1 MGVKKISFG
10 GRTLIMG
17 ILNVTPNSFYEG
29 GRFLDAEEALEH
41 GLKLVEEGADIIDIG
56 GESTHPG
63 ALPVS
68 AEEEERRILPVIR
81 GLKNEIDV
89 PISVDTYKAE
99 VAEAAIKAG
108 ASMIND
114 ISALRFDEKMVR
126 VAAEY
131 DVAVSLMHMKGTPR
145 DMQSNPYYEDVMGE
159 IISFLKER
167 IKYALDN
174 GISENKIVIDPGI
187 GFGKRTGREIEDN
200 CIILRRLKELKS
212 FKKPI
217 LVGTSR
223 KTFIGNICNKPLP
236 EERLDGSLATVAIA
250 VANGADI
257 VRVHDVK
264 ETKSVVAMVDEIVR

>member
-10 GRTLIMG
+10 ERTLIMG
-17 ILNVTPNSFYEG
+17 ILNVTPDSFYEG

-68 AEEEERRILPVIR
+68 AEEEGRRILPVIR

-114 ISALRFDEKMVR
+114 ISALRFDKKMVK
-126 VAAEY
+126 VAVKY
-131 DVAVSLMHMKGTPR
+131 DVAISLMHMKGTPR

-159 IISFLKER
+159 IISFLDER
-167 IKYALDN
+167 IRFALDN
-174 GISENKIVIDPGI
+174 GISEDKIVIDPGI
-187 GFGKRTGREIEDN
+187 GFGKRTGRGIEDN

-236 EERLDGSLATVAIA
+236 EGRLDGSLATVVIA

>member
-159 IISFLKER
+159 IISFLGER
-167 IKYALDN
+167 IRFALDN
-174 GISENKIVIDPGI
+174 GISEDKIVIDPGI
-187 GFGKRTGREIEDN
+187 GFGKRTGGGIEDN

-264 ETKSVVAMVDEIVR
+264 ETKSVVAMVDKIVR

>member
-1 MGVKKISFG
+1 MGVKKISFE

-17 ILNVTPNSFYEG
+17 ILNVTPDSFYEG
-29 GRFLDAEEALEH
+29 GRFLDAGEALEH

-68 AEEEERRILPVIR
+68 AEEEEKRILPVIR
-81 GLKNEIDV
+81 GLRNEIDV

-114 ISALRFDEKMVR
+114 ISALRFDEKMIK
-126 VAAEY
+126 VAVKY
-131 DVAVSLMHMKGTPR
+131 DVAISLMHMKGTPR

-159 IISFLKER
+159 IISFLDER
-167 IKYALDN
+167 IRFALDN
-174 GISENKIVIDPGI
+174 GISEDKIVIDPGI
-187 GFGKRTGREIEDN
+187 GFGKRTGRGIEDN

-236 EERLDGSLATVAIA
+236 EGRLDGSLATVAIA

-257 VRVHDVK
+257 VRAHDVR

>member
-10 GRTLIMG
+10 GKTLTMG

-81 GLKNEIDV
+81 GLRNEIDV

-126 VAAEY
+126 MAAEY
-131 DVAVSLMHMKGTPR
+131 GVAISLMHMKGTPR
-145 DMQSNPYYEDVMGE
+145 DMQSNPYYKDVMGE
-159 IISFLKER
+159 IISFLDER
-167 IKYALDN
+167 IRFALDN
-174 GISENKIVIDPGI
+174 GISEDKIVIDPGI
-187 GFGKRTGREIEDN
+187 GFGKRTGRGIEDN

-236 EERLDGSLATVAIA
+236 EGRLDGSLATVAIA

-257 VRVHDVK
+257 VRVHDVR
-264 ETKSVVAMVDEIVR
+264 ETKSVVDMVDEIIR

>member
-63 ALPVS
+63 ALPVF

-126 VAAEY
+126 VAVEY
-131 DVAVSLMHMKGTPR
+131 DVAVSLMHMKGNPR
-145 DMQSNPYYEDVMGE
+145 DMQFNPYYEDVMGE
-159 IISFLKER
+159 IISFLGER
-167 IKYALDN
+167 IRFALDN
-174 GISENKIVIDPGI
+174 GISEDKIVIDPGI
-187 GFGKRTGREIEDN
+187 GFGKRTGRGIEDN

-257 VRVHDVK
+257 VRAHDVK
-264 ETKSVVAMVDEIVR
+264 ETKSVVAMVDKIVR